1 MTIPRFRPHPI
12 TVMLWAL
19 VAVCC
24 IIACTGCTTIDS
36 PVIGKYRNGLFN
48 KQFSELTVQQTI
60 TATGT
65 NTIVILKGWKSDGAA
80 IAEAAA
86 HGAVTALKG
95 VNGVPPIATSPAPA
109 DTSAAIT
116 LRP

>member
-1 MTIPRFRPHPI
+1 MPIPRYRFHPF
-12 TVMLWAL
+12 
-19 VAVCC
+19 AVFLYIFAAMCC
-24 IIACTGCTTIDS
+24 FLACTGCTSIDS